1 VRNTGSPYILVARY
15 QDLLSKLAQA
25 KPANR
30 PATPGAPATEGP
42 AAEAVKPKGAAE
54 PAADKAAAD
63 KAAADKAAAEK
74 VAAEKAAA
82 EKAMEEKAAKAAA
95 KAKKAEAAKAK
106 AAAATAAA
114 AARADPNAPISVENF
129 VPLSDGDLDDF
140 FSQPDPAPE
149 SASNKVESSG
159 RGISG
164 FFKRY

>member
-1 VRNTGSPYILVARY
+1 VCSTRSPYILVARY

-63 KAAADKAAAEK
+63 KAAAEK

-82 EKAMEEKAAKAAA
+82 DKAMEEKAAKAVA

-106 AAAATAAA
+106 AAAAAAA
-114 AARADPNAPISVENF
+114 AVAAQADPNAPISVENF
-129 VPLSDGDLDDF
+129 VPPSDGDLDDF

-149 SASNKVESSG
+149 SASKKVESSG